1 MGRCGW
7 KRLNKSVYQVQFD
20 QTRFICGE
28 TGRGDGQPRVA
39 TVDALSGLLLMAV
52 ALLLGSAF
60 CSGSEAAIMI
70 TTPLQVQD
78 LCRRG
83 VSGANSLKRLR
94 LQLGRTLAAVVVINN
109 MFNIFGSLMLGS
121 FAGWVIVEQLAL
133 PNQWLAVFSTLFT
146 LLVIVVGEILPK
158 ALGARFNV
166 QVSLV
171 VAPVLL
177 QLTRLLLPLVWV
189 LERLVPALTAQ
200 STHVTGEAEIRLL
213 TRLGQQ
219 QGRIEADEAAM
230 IGKVFQLNDLRA
242 SELMMPR
249 VAAPTLAGS
258 ERLATVEALL
268 LERSDPWW
276 VILGEEVDH
285 VLGVASRE
293 ALLAALVQG
302 RGERSLAEL
311 SEPVVFVPEMIRADQ
326 LLMDFR
332 HHSDRVRVVVDEF
345 GGFAGVIGADAVLAW
360 LAGWRPL
367 PQSRPR

>member
-1 MGRCGW
+1 MV
-7 KRLNKSVYQVQFD
+7 N
-20 QTRFICGE
+20 
-28 TGRGDGQPRVA
+28 
-39 TVDALSGLLLMAV
+39 ALGGLLLIAV
-52 ALLLGSAF
+52 GLVLGSAV
-60 CSGSEAAIMI
+60 CSGSEAAIMT

-83 VSGANSLKRLR
+83 VPGATSLKRLR
-94 LQLGRTLAAVVVINN
+94 LQLGRTLTTVVVINN

-121 FAGWVIVEQLAL
+121 FAGWVIVEQLAW
-133 PNQWLAVFSTLFT
+133 PSQWVAIFSTLFT
-146 LLVIVVGEILPK
+146 LLVILVGEILPK

-171 VAPVLL
+171 VAPILL
-177 QLTRLLLPLVWV
+177 HLTRLLLPLVFI
-189 LERLVPALTAQ
+189 LERLAPVLTAQ
-200 STHVTGEAEIRLL
+200 STHVTDEAEIRLL
-213 TRLGQQ
+213 TRLGHQ

-249 VAAPTLAGS
+249 VAVPTLAAS
-258 ERLATVEALL
+258 ERLTNVEAVL
-268 LERSDPWW
+268 LERDDPWW
-276 VILGEEVDH
+276 VILGEAVDH

-302 RGERSLAEL
+302 LGGRSLAEL
-311 SEPVVFVPEMIRADQ
+311 SEPAVFVPEMIRADQ

-332 HHSDRVRVVVDEF
+332 QHSNRVRVVVDEF
-345 GGFAGVIGADAVLAW
+345 GGFAGVIDADAVLAW

-367 PQSRPR
+367 PQSQ

>member
-1 MGRCGW
+1 
-7 KRLNKSVYQVQFD
+7 
-20 QTRFICGE
+20 
-28 TGRGDGQPRVA
+28 
-39 TVDALSGLLLMAV
+39 MAV

-60 CSGSEAAIMI
+60 CSGSEAAIMT

-83 VSGANSLKRLR
+83 VPGANSLKRLR

-109 MFNIFGSLMLGS
+109 MFNTFGSIMLGS
-121 FAGWVIVEQLAL
+121 FASWIIVEQLAL

-146 LLVIVVGEILPK
+146 LLVIVVGEIVPK

-171 VAPVLL
+171 VAPILL
-177 QLTRLLLPLVWV
+177 RLTRLLLPLVWI

-200 STHVTGEAEIRLL
+200 STHITDEAEIRLL
-213 TRLGQQ
+213 TRLGHQ

-258 ERLATVEALL
+258 ARLASVEALL
-268 LERSDPWW
+268 LERDDPWW

-302 RGERSLAEL
+302 RGECSLAVL

-332 HHSDRVRVVVDEF
+332 HHSNRVRVVVDEF
-345 GGFAGVIGADAVLAW
+345 GGFAGVIGADAVLTW

-367 PQSRPR
+367 PQSQPR